1 MLETAI
7 MIQIKTGK
15 DRYAFMPITTLE
27 ENDNANIKN
36 AIVTIKVFGIGGGGN
51 NVLKRFA
58 ESSLDEVDLIAINT
72 DSGVLGLSSD
82 NRIKGIQV
90 GGSLTNGRGT
100 GGNVAL
106 GEMAAKNDSDRLKNM
121 MQGADMIFITAG
133 MGGGTGT
140 GIAPVLAKMARD
152 MGILTVGVV
161 TLPFAFEGKRKQRV
175 AAEGVVRMQSYMD
188 ALIVVK
194 NDNLMKLKGN
204 NALTLVDAFRA
215 ADSVLIQAIRCIAE
229 LILTTGMV
237 NVDFADLTT
246 IFKQSDSSDALLGI
260 GRSDV
265 SALKAVQQAIES
277 PLIER
282 GLDGA
287 RGIIINISGDENL
300 SLYDVNEA
308 TAFIYEKTDEEVNL
322 ILGVV
327 TDNSLNGTVQATII
341 ATNFVD
347 SLAMKSPKIET
358 PTSTPAVARGFNL
371 DLPVMPRRGGSRNNV
386 IPAFSL
392 FGARNNNN
400 HDDK

>member
-1 MLETAI
+1 MSMEPL
-7 MIQIKTGK
+7 M
-15 DRYAFMPITTLE
+15 E
-27 ENDNANIKN
+27 ENNEDIKG
-36 AIVTIKVFGIGGGGN
+36 AIVTIKVFGVGGGGN
-51 NVLKRFA
+51 NVLKRLA
-58 ESSLDEVDLIAINT
+58 ESNLADVDLIAVNT
-72 DSGVLGLSSD
+72 DSDVLGLAGN
-82 NRIKGIQV
+82 NRLKAIQI
-90 GGSLTNGRGT
+90 GGNLTRGRGT
-100 GGNVAL
+100 GGNVSV
-106 GEMAAKNDSDRLKNM
+106 GEAAAKSDAERLQNM
-121 MQGADMIFITAG
+121 MNGADMIFITAA

-140 GIAPVLAKMARD
+140 GVAPVLAKIARD

-161 TLPFAFEGKRKQRV
+161 TAPFSFEGKRKQRI
-175 AAEGVVRMQSYMD
+175 AAEGVIKMQSYMD

-194 NDNLMKLKGN
+194 NDNLMKLQGN
-204 NALTLVDAFRA
+204 SSLTLVDAFRA

-246 IFKQSDSSDALLGI
+246 IFKQSDSSDAFLGI

-287 RGIIINISGDENL
+287 RGIIINITGDDNL

-308 TAFIYEKTDEEVNL
+308 TEFIYSKTDDDVNL

-327 TDNSLNGTVQATII
+327 NDNSLAGTVQATII

-347 SLAMKSPKIET
+347 SLAMKSPKLET
-358 PTSTPAVARGFNL
+358 PKTAPAVARGFNL
-371 DLPVMPRRGGSRNNV
+371 DLPVLPRRGGNKNNV

-392 FGARNNNN
+392 FGSKNDSDR
-400 HDDK
+400 

>member
-1 MLETAI
+1 MSIEPL
-7 MIQIKTGK
+7 M
-15 DRYAFMPITTLE
+15 E
-27 ENDNANIKN
+27 ENNEDIKG
-36 AIVTIKVFGIGGGGN
+36 AIVTIKVFGVGGGGN
-51 NVLKRFA
+51 NVLKRLA
-58 ESSLDEVDLIAINT
+58 ESNLAEVDLIAVNT
-72 DSGVLGLSSD
+72 DSDVLGLAGN
-82 NRIKGIQV
+82 NRIKAIQV
-90 GGSLTNGRGT
+90 GGTLTRGRGT
-100 GGNVAL
+100 GGNVSV
-106 GEMAAKNDSDRLKNM
+106 GEAAAKSDSDRLKNM
-121 MQGADMIFITAG
+121 MNGADMIFITAG

-140 GIAPVLAKMARD
+140 GVAPILAKMARD

-161 TLPFAFEGKRKQRV
+161 TVPFSFEGKRKQRT
-175 AAEGVVRMQSYMD
+175 AAEGVIKMQSYMD

-194 NDNLMKLKGN
+194 NDNLMKLPGN
-204 NALTLVDAFRA
+204 NSLTLVDAFRA

-246 IFKQSDSSDALLGI
+246 IFKQSDSSDAFLGI

-287 RGIIINISGDENL
+287 RGIIINITGDENL

-308 TAFIYEKTDEEVNL
+308 TEFIYGRTDEDVNL

-327 TDNSLNGTVQATII
+327 TDNSLEGTVQATII

-347 SLAMKSPKIET
+347 SLAMKSPKLET
-358 PTSTPAVARGFNL
+358 PKTAPAVARGFNL
-371 DLPVMPRRGGSRNNV
+371 DVPVLPRRGGNKNNV

-392 FGARNNNN
+392 FGSRNNNDN
-400 HDDK
+400 Q

>member
-1 MLETAI
+1 MSTEPL
-7 MIQIKTGK
+7 M
-15 DRYAFMPITTLE
+15 E
-27 ENDNANIKN
+27 ENNEDIKG
-36 AIVTIKVFGIGGGGN
+36 AIVTIKVFGVGGGGN
-51 NVLKRFA
+51 NVLKRLA
-58 ESSLDEVDLIAINT
+58 ESNLADVDLIAVNT
-72 DSGVLGLSSD
+72 DSDVLGLAGNS
-82 NRIKGIQV
+82 RLKAIQI
-90 GGSLTNGRGT
+90 GGNLTRGRGT
-100 GGNVAL
+100 GGNVSV
-106 GEMAAKNDSDRLKNM
+106 GEAAAKSDAERLQNM
-121 MQGADMIFITAG
+121 MNGADMIFITAA

-140 GIAPVLAKMARD
+140 GVAPILAKIARD

-161 TLPFAFEGKRKQRV
+161 TVPFSFEGKRKQRI
-175 AAEGVVRMQSYMD
+175 AAEGVIKMQSYMD

-194 NDNLMKLKGN
+194 NDNLMKLQGN
-204 NALTLVDAFRA
+204 KDLTLVQAFRA

-246 IFKQSDSSDALLGI
+246 IFKQSDSSDAFLGI

-287 RGIIINISGDENL
+287 RGIIINITGDDNL

-308 TAFIYEKTDEEVNL
+308 TEFIYGRTDEDVNL

-327 TDNSLNGTVQATII
+327 TDNSLKGTVQATII
-341 ATNFVD
+341 ATNFID
-347 SLAMKSPKIET
+347 SLAMKSPKLET
-358 PTSTPAVARGFNL
+358 PKTAPAVARGFNL
-371 DLPVMPRRGGSRNNV
+371 DVPVLPRRGGNKNNV

-392 FGARNNNN
+392 FGSNNDN
-400 HDDK
+400 DR

>member
-1 MLETAI
+1 MSMEPL
-7 MIQIKTGK
+7 M
-15 DRYAFMPITTLE
+15 E
-27 ENDNANIKN
+27 ENNEDIKG
-36 AIVTIKVFGIGGGGN
+36 AIVTIKVFGVGGGGN
-51 NVLKRFA
+51 NVLKRLA
-58 ESSLDEVDLIAINT
+58 ESNLADVDLIAVNT
-72 DSGVLGLSSD
+72 DSDVLGLAVD
-82 NRIKGIQV
+82 NRLKAIQI
-90 GGSLTNGRGT
+90 GGNLTRGRGT
-100 GGNVAL
+100 GGNVSV
-106 GEMAAKNDSDRLKNM
+106 GEAAAKSDAERLQNM
-121 MQGADMIFITAG
+121 MNGADMIFITAA

-140 GIAPVLAKMARD
+140 GVAPVLAKIARD

-161 TLPFAFEGKRKQRV
+161 TAPFSFEGKRKQRI
-175 AAEGVVRMQSYMD
+175 AAEGVIKMQSYMD

-194 NDNLMKLKGN
+194 NDNLMKLPGN
-204 NALTLVDAFRA
+204 SSLTLVDAFRA

-246 IFKQSDSSDALLGI
+246 IFKQSDSSDAFLGI

-287 RGIIINISGDENL
+287 RGIIINITGDDNL

-308 TAFIYEKTDEEVNL
+308 TEFIYGRTDEDVNL

-327 TDNSLNGTVQATII
+327 NDNSLAGTVQATII

-347 SLAMKSPKIET
+347 SLAMKSPKLET
-358 PTSTPAVARGFNL
+358 PKTAPAVARGFNL
-371 DLPVMPRRGGSRNNV
+371 DVPVLPRRGGNKNNV

-392 FGARNNNN
+392 FGSNN
-400 HDDK
+400 DR

>member
-1 MLETAI
+1 MSIEPLMEDNNED
-7 MIQIKTGK
+7 IKG
-15 DRYAFMPITTLE
+15 
-27 ENDNANIKN
+27 
-36 AIVTIKVFGIGGGGN
+36 AIVTIKVFGVGGGGN
-51 NVLKRFA
+51 NVLKRLA
-58 ESSLDEVDLIAINT
+58 ESNLAEVDLIAVNT
-72 DSGVLGLSSD
+72 DSDVLGLAGN
-82 NRIKGIQV
+82 NRIKAIQV
-90 GGSLTNGRGT
+90 GGTLTRGRGT
-100 GGNVAL
+100 GGNVSV
-106 GEMAAKNDSDRLKNM
+106 GEAAAKSDSDRLKNM
-121 MQGADMIFITAG
+121 MNGADMIFITAG

-140 GIAPVLAKMARD
+140 GVAPILAKMARD

-161 TLPFAFEGKRKQRV
+161 TVPFSFEGKRKQRT
-175 AAEGVVRMQSYMD
+175 AAEGVIKMQSYMD

-194 NDNLMKLKGN
+194 NDNLMKLPGN
-204 NALTLVDAFRA
+204 NSLTLVDAFRA

-246 IFKQSDSSDALLGI
+246 IFKQSDSSDAFLGI

-287 RGIIINISGDENL
+287 RGIIINITGDENL

-308 TAFIYEKTDEEVNL
+308 TEFIYGRTDEDVNL

-327 TDNSLNGTVQATII
+327 TDNSLEGTVQATII

-347 SLAMKSPKIET
+347 SLAMKSPKLET
-358 PTSTPAVARGFNL
+358 PKTAPAVARGFNL
-371 DLPVMPRRGGSRNNV
+371 DVPVIPRRGGNKNNV

-392 FGARNNNN
+392 FGSRNNN
-400 HDDK
+400 DDQ

>member
-1 MLETAI
+1 MEESNED
-7 MIQIKTGK
+7 IKG
-15 DRYAFMPITTLE
+15 
-27 ENDNANIKN
+27 
-36 AIVTIKVFGIGGGGN
+36 AIVTIKVFGVGGGGN
-51 NVLKRFA
+51 NVLKRLA
-58 ESSLDEVDLIAINT
+58 ESNLADVDLIAVNT
-72 DSGVLGLSSD
+72 DSDVLGLAGNS
-82 NRIKGIQV
+82 RLKALQI
-90 GGSLTNGRGT
+90 GGNLTRGRGT
-100 GGNVAL
+100 GGNVAI
-106 GEMAAKNDSDRLKNM
+106 GEAAAKSDAERLQNM
-121 MQGADMIFITAG
+121 MNGADMIFITAA

-140 GIAPVLAKMARD
+140 GVAPVLAKIARD
-152 MGILTVGVV
+152 RGILTVGVV
-161 TLPFAFEGKRKQRV
+161 TVPFSFEGKRKQRI
-175 AAEGVVRMQSYMD
+175 AAEGVIKMQSYMD

-194 NDNLMKLKGN
+194 NDNLMKLQGN
-204 NALTLVDAFRA
+204 KDLTLVQAFRA

-246 IFKQSDSSDALLGI
+246 IFKQSDSSDAFLGI

-287 RGIIINISGDENL
+287 RGIIINITGDDNL

-308 TAFIYEKTDEEVNL
+308 TEFIYGRTDEDVNL

-327 TDNSLNGTVQATII
+327 NDNSLEGTVQATII

-358 PTSTPAVARGFNL
+358 PKTAPAVARGFNL
-371 DLPVMPRRGGSRNNV
+371 DVPVLPRRGGNKNNV
-386 IPAFSL
+386 IPAFSI
-392 FGARNNNN
+392 FGSNNDN
-400 HDDK
+400 DR

>member
-1 MLETAI
+1 MSTEPL
-7 MIQIKTGK
+7 M
-15 DRYAFMPITTLE
+15 E
-27 ENDNANIKN
+27 ENNEDIKG
-36 AIVTIKVFGIGGGGN
+36 AIVTIKVFGVGGGGN
-51 NVLKRFA
+51 NVLKRLA
-58 ESSLDEVDLIAINT
+58 ESNLADVDLIAVNT
-72 DSGVLGLSSD
+72 DSDVLGLAGNS
-82 NRIKGIQV
+82 RLKAIQI
-90 GGSLTNGRGT
+90 GGNLTRGRGT
-100 GGNVAL
+100 GGNVSV
-106 GEMAAKNDSDRLKNM
+106 GEAAAKSDAERLQNM
-121 MQGADMIFITAG
+121 MNGADMIFITAA

-140 GIAPVLAKMARD
+140 GVAPILAKIARD

-161 TLPFAFEGKRKQRV
+161 TAPFSFEGKRKQRI
-175 AAEGVVRMQSYMD
+175 AAEGVIKMQSYMD

-194 NDNLMKLKGN
+194 NDNLMKLQGN
-204 NALTLVDAFRA
+204 SSLTLVDAFRA

-246 IFKQSDSSDALLGI
+246 IFKQSDSSDAFLGI

-287 RGIIINISGDENL
+287 RGIIINITGDDNL

-308 TAFIYEKTDEEVNL
+308 TEFIYGKTDEDVNL

-327 TDNSLNGTVQATII
+327 TDNSLKGTVQATII
-341 ATNFVD
+341 ATNFID
-347 SLAMKSPKIET
+347 SLAMKSPKLET
-358 PTSTPAVARGFNL
+358 PKTAPAVARGFNL
-371 DLPVMPRRGGSRNNV
+371 DVPVLPRRGGNKNNV

-392 FGARNNNN
+392 FGSNNDN
-400 HDDK
+400 DR

>member
-1 MLETAI
+1 MSMEPL
-7 MIQIKTGK
+7 M
-15 DRYAFMPITTLE
+15 E
-27 ENDNANIKN
+27 ENNEDIKG
-36 AIVTIKVFGIGGGGN
+36 AIVTIKVFGVGGGGN
-51 NVLKRFA
+51 NVLKRLA
-58 ESSLDEVDLIAINT
+58 ESNLADVDLIAVNT
-72 DSGVLGLSSD
+72 DSDVLGLAGNS
-82 NRIKGIQV
+82 RIKALQI
-90 GGSLTNGRGT
+90 GGTLTRGRGT
-100 GGNVAL
+100 GGNVSV
-106 GEMAAKNDSDRLKNM
+106 GEAAAKSDVDRLKNM
-121 MQGADMIFITAG
+121 MTGADMIFITAG

-140 GIAPVLAKMARD
+140 GVAPILAKLARD

-161 TLPFAFEGKRKQRV
+161 TVPFSFEGKRKQRI
-175 AAEGVVRMQSYMD
+175 AAEGVIKMQSYMD

-194 NDNLMKLKGN
+194 NDNLMKLQGN
-204 NALTLVDAFRA
+204 KDLTLVQAFRA

-246 IFKQSDSSDALLGI
+246 IFKQSDSSDAFLGI

-287 RGIIINISGDENL
+287 RGIIINITGDDNL

-308 TAFIYEKTDEEVNL
+308 TEFIYGRTDEDVNL

-327 TDNSLNGTVQATII
+327 NDNSLEGIVQATII

-347 SLAMKSPKIET
+347 SLAMKSPQIEKPKT
-358 PTSTPAVARGFNL
+358 APAVARGFNL
-371 DLPVMPRRGGSRNNV
+371 DVPVIPQRGGNKNNV

-392 FGARNNNN
+392 FGSRNDN
-400 HDDK
+400 DR